1 MEQEHRP
8 VVVTERAAEAARDA
22 DTALAPAQQQALEP
36 ADDRNPLIP
45 LPAHQP
51 AQTWQETADTI
62 VRLRAE
68 SKPPFPH
75 CGAPSILD
83 DSNLLAHL
91 FSAIDDG
98 LSPTQAATALG
109 IRPQAIT
116 RWLQRAEAEPENDA
130 LSLFSAAVKS
140 AQDRRRRRLL
150 GNIEEAGFK
159 GPQYWTAHAW
169 LLERGYGNDYK
180 LAQDR
185 TGGGVVIQ
193 IGVKDSEVTV
203 NAGLTDNDLRLP

>member
-36 ADDRNPLIP
+36 VDDRNPLIP

-51 AQTWQETADTI
+51 AQTWRETAEAI
-62 VRLRAE
+62 ARAYQAAQR
-68 SKPPFPH
+68 PFPY
-75 CGAPSILD
+75 CGRGSALLD
-83 DSNLLAHL
+83 VNAIAHL
-91 FSAIDDG
+91 LEAVSDG
-98 LSPTQAATALG
+98 LTPTQAASAVG
-109 IRPQAIT
+109 IHPGTVT
-116 RWLQRAEAEPENDA
+116 RWMQRAEQEPASAFGLLRAA
-130 LSLFSAAVKS
+130 LETAR
-140 AQDRRRRRLL
+140 DRRRRRLL
-150 GNIEEAGFK
+150 GTIEEAGHK
-159 GPQYWTAHAW
+159 GAQYWTAHAW

-180 LAQDR
+180 LAQDK

-203 NAGLTDNDLRLP
+203 NSGLTDDDLRLP